1 MPISLRSA
9 PSWASR
15 TPVLELGLGL
25 ALAIGSASCQVLP
38 PPARFDA
45 GMGVVRARS
54 EEEARSVARALDELL
69 PAIALELPDAR
80 RAIAPRGA
88 DARTLEVWI
97 QEEPALY
104 AFPSSTAYRDADGFY
119 SDRLGRIHLRAGS
132 DDVERTL
139 VHELV
144 HASLGPSWHALPG
157 TLEEGLCDVIA
168 SRLVPQSAARLR
180 AGRLLAAAL
189 AIGGLDIEI
198 EVPEVAGADDPVSEP
213 RLVQRILP
221 AEGAVDDLD
230 PLEVFRTRAGISSA
244 SIGSDRKKALYGLA
258 FLVAERVIERR
269 GVEGLHQLVLDT
281 DPEDMAAELLSAA
294 ELTRDPEDWRRA
306 LAAALGPA
314 EIAELS
320 RHHPGFLLTPPLRT
334 SASRVPDR
342 TDRLALDGL
351 CASGQQ

>member
-1 MPISLRSA
+1 
-9 PSWASR
+9 
-15 TPVLELGLGL
+15 
-25 ALAIGSASCQVLP
+25 
-38 PPARFDA
+38 
-45 GMGVVRARS
+45 MGVVRARN
-54 EEEARSVARALDELL
+54 EEEARSVARALDEFL

-80 RAIAPRGA
+80 RAITRPGA
-88 DARTLEVWI
+88 GARTLEVWV

-104 AFPSSTAYRDADGFY
+104 VFPSSTAYRDADGFF

-144 HASLGPSWHALPG
+144 HASLGSSWHALPG

-189 AIGGLDIEI
+189 GIGGLDIEI
-198 EVPEVAGADDPVSEP
+198 RTPEVAGAEDPVSEP

-269 GVEGLHQLVLDT
+269 GIRGLHELVVGT
-281 DPEDMAAELLSAA
+281 EPKDMAGELLAAA

-306 LAAALGPA
+306 LAEALGPA
-314 EIAELS
+314 ELVELS
-320 RHHPGFLLTPPLRT
+320 RHHPGFLLAPSIRIPE
-334 SASRVPDR
+334 PDPIE
-342 TDRLALDGL
+342 RLAR
-351 CASGQQ
+351 ASGQE

>member
-1 MPISLRSA
+1 M
-9 PSWASR
+9 
-15 TPVLELGLGL
+15 T
-25 ALAIGSASCQVLP
+25 P
-38 PPARFDA
+38 PPARFDG

-54 EEEARSVARALDELL
+54 EEEARSVAQALDGFL
-69 PAIALELPDAR
+69 PKIAREIPDAR
-80 RAIAPRGA
+80 RAITQRGSG
-88 DARTLEVWI
+88 ARTLEVWV

-104 AFPSSTAYRDADGFY
+104 AFPSSTAYRDADGFF

-144 HASLGPSWHALPG
+144 HASLGSSWQSLPG
-157 TLEEGLCDVIA
+157 TLEEGLCDVVA
-168 SRLVPQSAARLR
+168 SRLCPQSAARLR

-198 EVPEVAGADDPVSEP
+198 QMPAVAGSEDHVSEP

-269 GVEGLHQLVLDT
+269 GIEGLHDLVLQAG
-281 DPEDMAAELLSAA
+281 PGDMTVAFLAAA

-320 RHHPGFLLTPPLRT
+320 RHHPGFLLTPPIR
-334 SASRVPDR
+334 RPER
-342 TDRLALDGL
+342 EPIDRLAR
-351 CASGQQ
+351 ASRQE